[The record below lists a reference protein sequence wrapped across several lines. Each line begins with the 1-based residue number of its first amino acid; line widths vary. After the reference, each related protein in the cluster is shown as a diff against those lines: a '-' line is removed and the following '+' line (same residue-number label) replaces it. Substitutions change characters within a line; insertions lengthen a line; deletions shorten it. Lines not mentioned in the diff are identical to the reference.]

1 MAEPEVSKRRRLD
14 QDLYASE
21 GVLVLGAAIFLV
33 GFAIEKHSTTE
44 GRALEAAGFVI
55 FALGLFATAAIAHL
69 LSRHFARTTTEGLL
83 PVSHSPTTENGSAD
97 DARIP
102 LTYFA
107 SHVPEAASDPV
118 APLEKVTDTVPE
130 NDASMARPIERERRG
145 AEGAAS
151 ERFGD
156 QLFTE

>member
-1 MAEPEVSKRRRLD
+1 MAEADVSKRRRLD

-21 GVLVLGAAIFLV
+21 GVVVLGAAIFLV
-33 GFAIEKHSTTE
+33 GFAVEKHSTTE

-69 LSRHFARTTTEGLL
+69 LSRHFARTTTEGLP
-83 PVSHSPTTENGSAD
+83 PVAPTPPAAVESTD
-97 DARIP
+97 DERIP

-107 SHVPEAASDPV
+107 SRVNEAASDPV
-118 APLEKVTDTVPE
+118 APPAKAA
-130 NDASMARPIERERRG
+130 DADPQIDAPTARLIERERRG
-145 AEGAAS
+145 AEGAKG